1 MPEIIIIIPSRYGST
16 RLKGK
21 PLIKIAGK
29 PMIQHV
35 YEQSQKAIGISDV
48 IVATDDKRIFD
59 TIIGF
64 GGNARMTSGKH
75 RSGTDRIAEVAK
87 RLKAE
92 IIVNVQGDEP
102 LVKPR
107 MIEELVSPII
117 NEDVVM
123 STLKCKIKNKEDIEN
138 PNIVK
143 VVTDL
148 EDNALYFSRSII
160 PHSIGYKNI
169 YKHIGL
175 YAYKKDFLIKFSQMS
190 PSNLE
195 KIESLEQLRVLE
207 NGWKIKVVETQNQ
220 SQGVDTLDDV
230 RRVTSLIEGR
240 Y

>member
-35 YEQSQKAIGISDV
+35 YEKSQKAVGISDV

-92 IIVNVQGDEP
+92 IIVNVQG
-102 LVKPR
+102 
-107 MIEELVSPII
+107 
-117 NEDVVM
+117 
-123 STLKCKIKNKEDIEN
+123 
-138 PNIVK
+138 
-143 VVTDL
+143 
-148 EDNALYFSRSII
+148 
-160 PHSIGYKNI
+160 
-169 YKHIGL
+169 
-175 YAYKKDFLIKFSQMS
+175 
-190 PSNLE
+190 
-195 KIESLEQLRVLE
+195 ES
-207 NGWKIKVVETQNQ
+207 
-220 SQGVDTLDDV
+220 
-230 RRVTSLIEGR
+230 
-240 Y
+240 